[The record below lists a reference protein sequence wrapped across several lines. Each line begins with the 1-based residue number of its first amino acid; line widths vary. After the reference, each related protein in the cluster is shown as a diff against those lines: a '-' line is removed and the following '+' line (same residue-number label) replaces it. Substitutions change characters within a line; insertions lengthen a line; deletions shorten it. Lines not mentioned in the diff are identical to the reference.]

1 MEKFMNEIQIKNA
14 GKKIHKTGK
23 EDT

>member
-1 MEKFMNEIQIKNA
+1 MEKFINEIQIKNA